1 MCGESRTHGSEG
13 AVRGRPLMA
22 TLQRRMGA
30 FQMID
35 VCDKML
41 DAISRFVDV
50 LIVVKVD
57 FFFLEGVD
65 QPFSVS
71 VLPRASSLGDRNLN
85 AMLRQH

>member
-1 MCGESRTHGSEG
+1 MW
-13 AVRGRPLMA
+13 
-22 TLQRRMGA
+22 A

-50 LIVVKVD
+50 LRVVKVD
-57 FFFLEGVD
+57 FFFLEGAD
-65 QPFSVS
+65 PPFSVS
-71 VLPRASSLGDRNLN
+71 VLPRETSSVCDRNLN

>member
-1 MCGESRTHGSEG
+1 MW
-13 AVRGRPLMA
+13 
-22 TLQRRMGA
+22 A

-57 FFFLEGVD
+57 FFFLEGAD

-71 VLPRASSLGDRNLN
+71 VFPRVSSVCDRNLN